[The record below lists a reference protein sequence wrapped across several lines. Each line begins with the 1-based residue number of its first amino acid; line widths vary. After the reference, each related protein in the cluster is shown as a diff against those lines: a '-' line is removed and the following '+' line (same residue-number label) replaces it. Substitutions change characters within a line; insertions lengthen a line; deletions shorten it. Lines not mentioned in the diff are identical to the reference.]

1 MIGALAWDRPI
12 RLSGPLT
19 AGARLVGTS
28 LEGRL
33 AGRLGGGGAN
43 AATALAR
50 AGRRAAL
57 ASVIGADAVADTAM
71 AEACAAGIDL
81 ALVRRR
87 PGESKMT
94 LILIDAAGER
104 VVMAL
109 DWTPELPPAIAT
121 PAERPD
127 LRVAGLLI
135 RSAYPGAADWAEAC
149 RGPVILHWPSPA
161 YRGRADVVVASADD
175 LEPVSLRDP
184 LAAARE
190 VLGAGVAWTVITHGA
205 AGAAAHG
212 DGGVLRAAAPA
223 AKVVDATGAGDVFAA
238 GLLDALS
245 LGASME
251 TALSQACAWG
261 SAAVGLDSSAPLNAA
276 PSDFPAFRP

>member
-1 MIGALAWDRPI
+1 VIGALAWDRPI

-19 AGARLVGTS
+19 PGARLVGTS
-28 LEGRL
+28 LDGRL

-50 AGRRAAL
+50 AGRRVAL
-57 ASVIGADAVADTAM
+57 ASVVGADAVADAAM

-81 ALVRRR
+81 GLVRRR
-87 PGESKMT
+87 PGESKTT

-104 VVMAL
+104 VVMGL
-109 DWTPELPPAIAT
+109 DWTPEPPPAIDT
-121 PAERPD
+121 PTERPD

-135 RSAYPGAADWAEAC
+135 RSAYPGAAAWAEAC
-149 RGPVILHWPSPA
+149 RGPVVLHWPSPA

-175 LEPVSLRDP
+175 LDPSTLSDP
-184 LAAARE
+184 LAAIRGR
-190 VLGAGVAWTVITHGA
+190 LGPGAAWVVVTNGA
-205 AGAAAHG
+205 AGAATHG
-212 DGGVLRAAAPA
+212 EGGVLRAAAPA

-251 TALSQACAWG
+251 TALSHACAWG

-276 PSDFPAFRP
+276 PSDFPAFRL